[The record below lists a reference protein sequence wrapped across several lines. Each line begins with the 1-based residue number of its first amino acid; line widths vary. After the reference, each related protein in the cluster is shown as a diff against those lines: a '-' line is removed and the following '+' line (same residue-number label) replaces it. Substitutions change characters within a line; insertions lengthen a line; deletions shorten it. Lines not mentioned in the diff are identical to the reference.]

1 MPAQAGIQSLSD
13 TSSALLKKSGFRR
26 NDGWEIDFDSGD

>member
-1 MPAQAGIQSLSD
+1 MPEQTGIQSLSD

-26 NDGWEIDFDSGD
+26 NDGWGNDFELGD